1 MSDTPSRRD
10 ALRRLSAFGAAGMTG
25 MLLSGEALSQTS
37 FTRSDALPSLKG
49 LPDYSYAGYGFGVVE
64 IPTEPGTI
72 IDVATYSAKGGGA
85 QDRGAK
91 SRGETDDSRAVRAA
105 LEAAHKIEG
114 KVTLRFPAG
123 RFVLTEVLRIERG
136 DFVLEGAGC
145 DEGGTVLYFPRPL
158 RLVDET
164 QTLKELREYI
174 RKENKR
180 QVEKDRNIDY
190 WFSEY
195 SWSEGFIRVGIPGT
209 RYAEYLPEYD
219 TPPDIL
225 TTGTAGTK
233 WASHLDVADAS
244 GIEAGQI
251 LQIQWFSDKG
261 RDSAILHSLYGD
273 TTRTLGQR
281 HYDNP
286 ARALVSQTT
295 RVLSVR
301 GNRLELG
308 DPLLHAVSAAQPAR
322 VVRKAFLTNV
332 GIQGL
337 RIEFPDAPAFGHH
350 LEEGYNAIA
359 LNEMFDGWVRD
370 VTIHNADSGVLT
382 YDSASLTLSGISTTG
397 AREAHYSVHVG
408 NAHNVLVRDLLVA
421 NPVIHPLSVNTQAS
435 RAVYSRAVVLTRG
448 LIDQHAGANHENLFD
463 AVRLHV
469 RPKKVEDNWVHDTW
483 AGGGAPYWQP
493 NHGLHNTT
501 WNLEVIVEGGAPWE
515 AEVALRGL
523 KQGIGENVIGVYG
536 NRRFSVTYPDAA
548 RIEGV
553 NSCFHT
559 ALSLYDHQRARR

>member
-10 ALRRLSAFGAAGMTG
+10 ALRRLSAFGAVGMTG
-25 MLLSGEALSQTS
+25 MFLSGEALGQTP

-49 LPDYSYAGYGFGVVE
+49 LPDYSYAGYGFGIAD

-72 IDVATYSAKGGGA
+72 IDVATYGAKG
-85 QDRGAK
+85 D
-91 SRGETDDSRAVRAA
+91 GETDDSRAVRSA
-105 LEAAHKIEG
+105 LDAAHKVTG

-219 TPPDIL
+219 TPPDVV
-225 TTGTAGTK
+225 TTGTAGSK
-233 WASHLDVADAS
+233 WARHLDVADAS

-251 LQIQWFSDKG
+251 LQIQWYSDKG
-261 RDSAILHSLYGD
+261 RDSAIIRSLYGD
-273 TTRTLGQR
+273 TTRTIGQR

-295 RVLSVR
+295 RVLSVK

-308 DPLLHAVSAAQPAR
+308 DPLLHAVSPAQPAR
-322 VVRKAFLTNV
+322 IVRKAFLTQV

-408 NAHNVLVRDLLVA
+408 NAHNVLVKDLRVA
-421 NPVIHPLSVNTQAS
+421 NPVIHPLSVNTQAT

-469 RPKKVEDNWVHDTW
+469 RPKQVDKAWVHDTW
-483 AGGGAPYWQP
+483 AGGGASYWQP

-515 AEVALRGL
+515 AGVTLRGL
-523 KQGIGENVIGVYG
+523 KQGIGENVIGVFG

-553 NSCFHT
+553 NTCYH
-559 ALSLYDHQRARR
+559 AIASLYDHQQARRK

>member
-1 MSDTPSRRD
+1 MPDTPSRRD
-10 ALRRLSAFGAAGMTG
+10 TLRHLSVLAVAGLTG
-25 MLLSGEALSQTS
+25 MGLSGEALSRTP
-37 FTRSDALPSLKG
+37 FTRTYTLPSLKG
-49 LPDYSYAGYGFGVVE
+49 LPDYSYAGYGFGVAA
-64 IPTEPGTI
+64 IPSEPGTV
-72 IDVATYSAKGGGA
+72 IDVKSFGAKG
-85 QDRGAK
+85 D
-91 SRGETDDSRAVRAA
+91 GETDDSRAVREA
-105 LEAAHKIEG
+105 LAAAHKVEG

-123 RFVLTEVLRIERG
+123 RFVLTEVLRIERS
-136 DFVLEGAGC
+136 DFVFEGAGH
-145 DEGGTVLYFPRPL
+145 DDQGTTLYFPRPL

-195 SWSEGFIRVGIPGT
+195 SWSEGFIRVGIPGV

-219 TPPDIL
+219 TPPDIV
-225 TTGTAGTK
+225 TAGVSGSK
-233 WASHLDVADAS
+233 WTRHLEVADAS
-244 GIEAGQI
+244 GITPGQI
-251 LQIQWFSDKG
+251 IQIQWFADKG
-261 RDSAILHSLYGD
+261 RDSAILRSLYGN

-286 ARALVSQTT
+286 ARALISQTT
-295 RVLSVR
+295 RVVSVK
-301 GNRLELG
+301 GKRLELG

-322 VVRKAFLTNV
+322 LVRKAFLTDV

-370 VTIHNADSGVLT
+370 VTIHNADSGILT
-382 YDSASLTLSGISTTG
+382 YDSASLTLSGIATTG

-408 NAHNVLVRDLLVA
+408 NAHNVLVKDVLVA
-421 NPVIHPLSVNTQAS
+421 NPVVHPLSVNTQAT

-463 AVRLHV
+463 AVRLHI
-469 RPKKVEDNWVHDTW
+469 RPKKEGGQGSGMWVHDTW

-501 WNLEVIVEGGAPWE
+501 WNLEVVIEGAAPWD
-515 AEVALRGL
+515 AEVTLRGL

-536 NRRFSVTYPDAA
+536 NRRLSVIYPDAA

-553 NSCFHT
+553 NVCID
-559 ALSLYDHQRARR
+559 AAPSLYDHQLAQRQTLRKR